1 MKLKRKT
8 NLGRCNE
15 SVYDLTVLDNS
26 NYQITNKNII
36 VHNSGKSFV
45 GGKLLGVLDAAFNVD
60 DTTVKRLSQSFTDSG
75 LKVVNS
81 DKLFEKGL
89 KEYGVDPKDLARI
102 EKEDPELWDKLTKGK
117 TSVRGKARQLTKTQK
132 RFFEKGR
139 LGLMIDSTGQDSNR
153 IKLEKRRAHLLGY
166 DTYMVFI
173 NTDLKTALENN
184 RNRER
189 VLGDDIITSAWHD
202 CQKNLSTFQSM
213 FGSNMVIVDNSL
225 DSSGRFKPIDG
236 EIQKAINSFINRP
249 IQNEIGKKWIN
260 TTRMLKKA
268 NLIDY

>member
-8 NLGRCNE
+8 NLGKCKQP
-15 SVYDLTVLDNS
+15 VYDLTLLDNS
-26 NYQITNKNII
+26 NYQITEKNII

-45 GGKLLGVLDAAFNVD
+45 GGKLLGFLEASFGVD
-60 DTTVKRLSQSFTDSG
+60 DDSVKRVSQSFSDSG

-81 DKLFEKGL
+81 DRLYEKKLKD
-89 KEYGVDPKDLARI
+89 YGIDPKDLARI
-102 EKEDPELWDKLTKGK
+102 EKEDPELWDKISNSIRPDAKKLT
-117 TSVRGKARQLTKTQK
+117 VAQK

-139 LGLMIDSTGQDSNR
+139 LGMMIDGTGRDTGK
-153 IKLEKRRAHLLGY
+153 IKSQKRRAELLGY

-184 RNRER
+184 RNRSRTLPE
-189 VLGDDIITSAWHD
+189 DILTDAWHN

-213 FGSNMVIVDNSL
+213 FGGNMVVVDNSL
-225 DSSGRFKPIDG
+225 DSSGKFKPIDG
-236 EIQKAINSFINRP
+236 EIQKAINSFINKP
-249 IQNEIGKKWIN
+249 IQNPIGKKWIN

-268 NLIDY
+268 KLIDY